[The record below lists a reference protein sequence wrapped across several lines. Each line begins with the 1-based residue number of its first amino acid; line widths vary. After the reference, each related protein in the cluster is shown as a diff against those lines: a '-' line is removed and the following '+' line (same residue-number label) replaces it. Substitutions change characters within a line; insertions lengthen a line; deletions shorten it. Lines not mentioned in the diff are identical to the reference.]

1 MINNQ
6 NNTNQNAKVALNKVK
21 NLLETTN
28 DLLSKKAND
37 DLENKSKVKLNF
49 ADEDN
54 TISTQATATSDKNA
68 IFGSADNT
76 IKVEDSKDT
85 DIKIDFIH
93 HNGELKIKVNGEDYI
108 LNQKTKM
115 QIIKENLESF
125 FITWGIILFLNQVVL
140 FGGCFNPLCLI
151 AALPHTGFIA
161 FLIVIF
167 FIYDEKKNKTPQTKK
182 IEEKVLQ
189 ALDALEEDYKRKLE
203 ELKA

>member
-6 NNTNQNAKVALNKVK
+6 NNTNQNAKVALNKAK
-21 NLLETTN
+21 SLLDTTN
-28 DLLSKKAND
+28 NLLSKKAND
-37 DLENKSKVKLNF
+37 DLENKSKVKSNF

-54 TISTQATATSDKNA
+54 TISTPATVTPDKKTV
-68 IFGSADNT
+68 ISESADNT

-140 FGGCFNPLCLI
+140 FGGCFNPICLI

-161 FLIVIF
+161 FLILIF
-167 FIYDEKKNKTPQTKK
+167 FIYDEKKNKTPQTKE

-189 ALDALEEDYKRKLE
+189 ALEENYKQVLK
-203 ELKA
+203 ELQS